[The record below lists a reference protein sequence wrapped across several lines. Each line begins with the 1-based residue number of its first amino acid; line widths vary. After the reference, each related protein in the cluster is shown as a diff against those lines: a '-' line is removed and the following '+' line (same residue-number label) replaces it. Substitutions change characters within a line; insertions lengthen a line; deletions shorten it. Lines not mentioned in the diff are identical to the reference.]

1 MDYSG
6 LWTIVHGLWSI
17 KKGVGVAFNLEN
29 LFKSE
34 GKGILSIDIGSN
46 SVKFIRLEGSKITD
60 YGLKEIG
67 ETQDI
72 AGTIKDLIKDYKPAS
87 VYTFV
92 SGPSVSMRQAL
103 FPKMNRRELRDSI
116 VLRLD
121 KYSPFALEEAILD
134 FRTLGS
140 VKEAGVVKDNVMV
153 VAARKDIVS
162 DHISTMRKAGLEPS
176 TIGIAPF
183 ALAGAVRKFA
193 RIKPEENIC
202 VLDIGSEF
210 TNIVFMKG
218 ERLDLARSITTA
230 GNAIT
235 EAMTVS
241 ITTEEGELS
250 LDAREAEA
258 IKRRYGIPAED
269 SPDKLESGMPV
280 RRLATL
286 QRSALERFGAEIN
299 RSIDYYKREF
309 GEPKIDRMLICGG
322 TALLKGI
329 KSFFE
334 QTTKIPVEIFDPFR
348 LQNLYRPGTPPEAQ
362 IGTRLV
368 ATLGLLYDHQAID
381 LLPGEL
387 KTKKYTAR
395 DVKIV
400 ALLAIFVVPLL
411 LVINLILAVQGTV
424 GAGTVKSLQ
433 KELKETEK
441 VYSEYFDL
449 KEDIK
454 GLEERQKL
462 LRGIVGQEFPTL
474 PLLQRL
480 SLIVPE
486 NIQLRSCVLS
496 GERRIKISGIVSGVA
511 HLLDLDLM
519 QFMMNLERDP
529 VFQGITLKTKNR
541 IFIMDEPALGFEI
554 ESGLE

>member
-1 MDYSG
+1 ME
-6 LWTIVHGLWSI
+6 
-17 KKGVGVAFNLEN
+17 FNIAKL
-29 LFKSE
+29 LKPE

-46 SVKFIRLEGSKITD
+46 SVKFIRMEGARVTD

-72 AGTIKDLIKDYKPAS
+72 AGTIRDLIKDYKPAQ

-92 SGPSVSMRQAL
+92 SGPSVSLRQAL
-103 FPKMNRRELRDSI
+103 FPKMNRRELKDSI

-140 VKEAGVVKDNVMV
+140 VREAGVVKDNVMV

-162 DHISTMRKAGLEPS
+162 DHISTMRKAGLEPT
-176 TIGIAPF
+176 TIGVAPF
-183 ALAGAVRKFA
+183 AIAGAVRKFA
-193 RIKPEENIC
+193 RARPDENIC

-210 TNIVFMKG
+210 TDIVFMKG
-218 ERLDLARSITTA
+218 ERLDLARTITTA

-250 LDAREAEA
+250 LDAREAETA
-258 IKRRYGIPAED
+258 KRRYGLPAD
-269 SPDKLESGMPV
+269 DNTDKLESGMPV

-309 GEPKIDRMLICGG
+309 GEPKVDRMLICGG

-334 QTTKIPVEIFDPFR
+334 LTTKIPVEIFDPFKI
-348 LQNLYRPGTPPEAQ
+348 QNLYRPGTPLEDQ
-362 IGTRLV
+362 IGSRLV
-368 ATLGLLYDHQAID
+368 TALGLLYDHQAID

-387 KTKKYTAR
+387 KAKKYTAR
-395 DVKIV
+395 DIKIV
-400 ALLAIFVVPLL
+400 TLLAILVIPLL
-411 LVINLILAVQGTV
+411 LVINLILAVQSTV
-424 GAGTVKSLQ
+424 GAGTIKTLQ
-433 KELKETEK
+433 KELKATEK
-441 VYSEYFDL
+441 LYSEYFDL
-449 KEDIK
+449 KDELK
-454 GLEERQKL
+454 ELEERQKL
-462 LRGIVGQEFPTL
+462 LQGIIGQEFATVPV
-474 PLLQRL
+474 LQRL

-486 NIQLRSCVLS
+486 NIQLRNCILS
-496 GERRIKISGIVSGVA
+496 GERQLKISGIVSGSPQF
-511 HLLDLDLM
+511 LDLDLM
-519 QFMMNLERDP
+519 QFMIHLERDP
-529 VFQGITLKTKNR
+529 AVKAVNLKTKNR
-541 IFIMDEPALGFEI
+541 TFIMGESALEFEI
-554 ESGLE
+554 ESELE

>member
-1 MDYSG
+1 M
-6 LWTIVHGLWSI
+6 
-17 KKGVGVAFNLEN
+17 AFDLGK
-29 LFKSE
+29 LLKSE
-34 GKGILSIDIGSN
+34 GKGIISIDIGSN
-46 SVKFIRLEGSKITD
+46 SVKFVKLEGSRITD
-60 YGLKEIG
+60 YGLREIG

-72 AGTIKDLIKDYKPAS
+72 AGAIRDLIRDYKPGQ
-87 VYTFV
+87 VFTFV
-92 SGPSVSMRQAL
+92 SGPSVSMRQAM
-103 FPKMNRRELRDSI
+103 FPKMSRRELRDSI
-116 VLRLD
+116 ILRLD

-162 DHISTMRKAGLEPS
+162 DHISTMRKAGLEPT

-183 ALAGAVRKFA
+183 ALAGAIRKFA
-193 RIKPEENIC
+193 RIKPDENLC

-210 TNIVFMKG
+210 TNIIFMKG
-218 ERLDLARSITTA
+218 ERLDLARTITTA

-250 LDAREAEA
+250 LDGREAEA
-258 IKRRYGIPAED
+258 VKRRYGLPAED
-269 SPDKLESGMPV
+269 STEKLESGMPI

-334 QTTKIPVEIFDPFR
+334 QTTKIPTEIFDPFR
-348 LQNLYRPGTPPEAQ
+348 INKLYRPGTPPSEQ
-362 IGTRLV
+362 VGSRLV
-368 ATLGLLYDHQAID
+368 TSLGLLFDHQEID

-387 KTKKYTAR
+387 KLKKYTAK
-395 DVKIV
+395 DIKIV
-400 ALLAIFVVPLL
+400 VLLAIFVIPLL
-411 LVINLILAVQGTV
+411 LIINLFLALQATV
-424 GAGTVKSLQ
+424 GTGTIKSLQ
-433 KELKETEK
+433 KEIKTTEK
-441 VYSEYFDL
+441 LYSEYFDL
-449 KEDIK
+449 KEDLK
-454 GLEERQKL
+454 ELDERQKL
-462 LRGIVGQEFPTL
+462 LRGIVGQEFATV
-474 PLLQRL
+474 PLMQRL
-480 SLIVPE
+480 SLIVPG
-486 NIQLRSCVLS
+486 NIQLRNCVLS
-496 GERRIKISGIVSGVA
+496 DQRKIKINGIVSGTS
-511 HLLDLDLM
+511 HFLDIDLM

-529 VFQGITLKTKNR
+529 LVRSVELKTKNR
-541 IFIMDEPALGFEI
+541 IFLMGEPALDFEI
-554 ESGLE
+554 ETELE

>member
-1 MDYSG
+1 MALDLG
-6 LWTIVHGLWSI
+6 SI
-17 KKGVGVAFNLEN
+17 
-29 LFKSE
+29 FKAK
-34 GKGILSIDIGSN
+34 GKGTLSIDIGSN
-46 SVKFIRLEGSKITD
+46 SVKFIRMDGAKITD

-72 AGTIKDLIKDYKPAS
+72 AGTIKDLIKDYKPAE
-87 VYTFV
+87 VLTFV

-103 FPKMNRRELRDSI
+103 FPKMSRRELRDSI

-134 FRTLGS
+134 FKTLGL
-140 VKEAGVVKDNVMV
+140 VKEAGVVKDNVIV

-162 DHISTMRKAGLEPS
+162 DHISTMRKAGLEPT
-176 TIGIAPF
+176 TIGVAPF

-193 RIKPEENIC
+193 RIKPDENIC
-202 VLDIGSEF
+202 LLDIGAEF

-218 ERLDLARSITTA
+218 ERLDLARTITTA

-241 ITTEEGELS
+241 ITTEEGELA

-258 IKRRYGIPAED
+258 IKRRYGIPSED
-269 SPDKLESGMPV
+269 STEKLESGMPV
-280 RRLATL
+280 RRIGIL

-329 KSFFE
+329 KTFFE

-348 LQNLYRPGTPPEAQ
+348 MHNLYRPGTPLEGQ
-362 IGTRLV
+362 MGTRLV
-368 ATLGLLYDHQAID
+368 TALGLLYAKETID
-381 LLPGEL
+381 LLPTEL
-387 KTKKYTAR
+387 KAKRFTAQ
-395 DVKIV
+395 DIKIV
-400 ALLAIFVVPLL
+400 ALLAIFVVPILL
-411 LVINLILAVQGTV
+411 IINLILAVQSTV
-424 GAGTVKSLQ
+424 GTGTIKSLQ
-433 KELKETEK
+433 KELKATEK
-441 VYSEYFDL
+441 LYSEYFDL

-454 GLEERQKL
+454 ELEERQRL
-462 LRGIVGQEFPTL
+462 LRGIVGQEFATL

-480 SLIVPE
+480 SLVVPE
-486 NIQLRSCVLS
+486 NIQLRSCFLS
-496 GERRIKISGIVSGVA
+496 GERKIKLTGIVSGTS

-529 VFQGITLKTKNR
+529 LVRGVTLKTKNR
-541 IFIMDEPALGFEI
+541 IFMLGEPILEFEI
-554 ESGLE
+554 EAELE

>member
-1 MDYSG
+1 M
-6 LWTIVHGLWSI
+6 
-17 KKGVGVAFNLEN
+17 AFNLGK
-29 LFKSE
+29 LLKAE

-46 SVKFIRLEGSKITD
+46 SVKFIRFEGNKVTD

-72 AGTIKDLIKDYKPAS
+72 AGTIRDLIKDYKPAS
-87 VYTFV
+87 VFTFV
-92 SGPSVSMRQAL
+92 SGPSVSLRQAL
-103 FPKMNRRELRDSI
+103 FPKMNRRELKDSI

-176 TIGIAPF
+176 TIGVAPF
-183 ALAGAVRKFA
+183 AIAGAVRKFA
-193 RIKPEENIC
+193 RIKPDENIC

-210 TNIVFMKG
+210 TDIVFMKG
-218 ERLDLARSITTA
+218 DRLDLARTITTA

-250 LDAREAEA
+250 LDGREAEA
-258 IKRRYGIPAED
+258 AKRRYGLPAED
-269 SPDKLESGMPV
+269 SQDKLESGMPV

-309 GEPKIDRMLICGG
+309 GEPKVDRILVCGG

-329 KSFFE
+329 KTFFE
-334 QTTKIPVEIFDPFR
+334 QTTKIPVEIFDPFK
-348 LQNLYRPGTPPEAQ
+348 LQNLYRPGITPEQQ

-368 ATLGLLYDHQAID
+368 TALGLLYDHQAID

-387 KTKKYTAR
+387 KARKFTAR
-395 DVKIV
+395 DIKIV
-400 ALLAIFVVPLL
+400 TLLAILVIPLL
-411 LVINLILAVQGTV
+411 LVINLFLAVQATV
-424 GAGTVKSLQ
+424 GSGTIKSLQ

-441 VYSEYFDL
+441 LYGEYFEL
-449 KEDIK
+449 KDEVK
-454 GLEERQKL
+454 ELQERQKL
-462 LRGIVGQEFPTL
+462 LQGIVGEEFATVPI
-474 PLLQRL
+474 LQRM
-480 SLIVPE
+480 SLMVPE
-486 NIQLRSCVLS
+486 NIQLRSCVLT
-496 GERRIKISGIVSGVA
+496 GDRQIKINGLVSGA
-511 HLLDLDLM
+511 PQFLDLDLM
-519 QFMMNLERDP
+519 QFMMNLERDRAIKG
-529 VFQGITLKTKNR
+529 VNLKTKNR
-541 IFIMDEPALGFEI
+541 TFLLGEAALDFEI
-554 ESGLE
+554 ECELE

>member
-1 MDYSG
+1 MA
-6 LWTIVHGLWSI
+6 L
-17 KKGVGVAFNLEN
+17 NLKT
-29 LFKSE
+29 LFKTE

-46 SVKFIRLEGSKITD
+46 SVKFVRMDGSKITD

-72 AGTIKDLIKDYKPAS
+72 AGTIRDLIKDYKPAQ
-87 VYTFV
+87 VLTFV

-103 FPKMNRRELRDSI
+103 FPKMNRRELRDTI

-140 VKEAGVVKDNVMV
+140 VKEAGVVKDNIMI

-162 DHISTMRKAGLEPS
+162 DHISTMRKAGLEPNA
-176 TIGIAPF
+176 IGIAPF
-183 ALAGAVRKFA
+183 ALAGSVRKFA

-218 ERLDLARSITTA
+218 ERLDLARTITTA

-250 LDAREAEA
+250 LDVREAEV
-258 IKRRYGIPAED
+258 IKRRYGIPSEESAE
-269 SPDKLESGMPV
+269 KLESGMPV

-299 RSIDYYKREF
+299 RSLDYYKREF

-329 KSFFE
+329 QAFFD

-348 LQNLYRPGTPPEAQ
+348 IQNLYRPGTPPEGQ
-362 IGTRLV
+362 IGSRLV
-368 ATLGLLYDHQAID
+368 TALGLLYEQEAVD

-387 KTKKYTAR
+387 KLKKFSAR
-395 DVKIV
+395 DIKIV
-400 ALLAIFVVPLL
+400 ALLAIFVIPLL
-411 LVINLILAVQGTV
+411 LIINLFLAVQGTV
-424 GAGTVKSLQ
+424 KAGTIKNLQ
-433 KELKETEK
+433 KQLKETEK
-441 VYSEYFDL
+441 LYSEYFDV
-449 KEDIK
+449 KEEIK

-462 LRGIVGQEFPTL
+462 LRGIVGQEFVTVS
-474 PLLQRL
+474 LLKQL

-486 NIQLRSCVLS
+486 NIQLRTCFLS
-496 GERRIKISGIVSGVA
+496 GDRKVKITGIVSGA
-511 HLLDLDLM
+511 PHLLDLDLM
-519 QFMMNLERDP
+519 QFMMNLQRNP
-529 VFQGITLKTKNR
+529 MLTNVTLKTKNR
-541 IFIMDEPALGFEI
+541 TFLMGEPTLDFEI
-554 ESGLE
+554 ETDLE

>member
-1 MDYSG
+1 MALKLGS
-6 LWTIVHGLWSI
+6 
-17 KKGVGVAFNLEN
+17 
-29 LFKSE
+29 LFKTE
-34 GKGILSIDIGSN
+34 GKGILSLDIGSN
-46 SVKFIRLEGSKITD
+46 SVKFVRMDGSKITD

-67 ETQDI
+67 ETGDI
-72 AGTIKDLIKDYKPAS
+72 AGTIRDLIKDYKPS
-87 VYTFV
+87 QVFTFV

-103 FPKMNRRELRDSI
+103 FPKMNRRELHDSI

-121 KYSPFALEEAILD
+121 KYSPFSLEEAILD
-134 FRTLGS
+134 FRSLGT
-140 VKEAGVVKDNVMV
+140 VKEAGVPKDNVLV

-162 DHISTMRKAGLEPS
+162 DHISTMRKAGLEPT

-183 ALAGAVRKFA
+183 ALAGAVRRFA
-193 RIKPEENIC
+193 RVKPEENIC
-202 VLDIGSEF
+202 ILDIGAEF

-218 ERLDLARSITTA
+218 ERLDLARTITTA

-258 IKRRYGIPAED
+258 IKRRYGIPSET
-269 SPDKLESGMPV
+269 STERLESGIPV
-280 RRLATL
+280 RRIATL

-309 GEPKIDRMLICGG
+309 GEPKIDRILICGG
-322 TALLKGI
+322 SALLKGI
-329 KSFFE
+329 QAFFE

-348 LQNLYRPGTPPEAQ
+348 LHNLYRPGTPPEAQ

-368 ATLGLLYDHQAID
+368 TALGLLYERETIN

-387 KTKKYTAR
+387 KAKKYTAQ
-395 DVKIV
+395 DIKLV

-411 LVINLILAVQGTV
+411 LIINLILAVQGTV
-424 GAGTVKSLQ
+424 GAGTIKSLQ
-433 KELKETEK
+433 KELKATEK
-441 VYSEYFDL
+441 LYSEYFDL
-449 KEDIK
+449 KEEIK
-454 GLEERQKL
+454 ELEERQKL
-462 LRGIVGQEFPTL
+462 LRGIVGQEFATL
-474 PLLQRL
+474 PLLRRL

-486 NIQLRSCVLS
+486 NIQLRNCFLS
-496 GERRIKISGIVSGVA
+496 GERKIKLTGVVSGA
-511 HLLDLDLM
+511 PHLLDLDLM

-529 VFQGITLKTKNR
+529 LVKSVNLKTKNR
-541 IFIMDEPALGFEI
+541 TFVLGEPVLDFEI
-554 ESGLE
+554 EAELE